1 MDVVRR
7 NIESVRGRV
16 AIDSVPGQGSTFT
29 LRLPLTLAVIDGM
42 LIACGAERYIIPTL
56 SVVESIRPDA
66 AMVFS
71 IAGRGEIVNLR
82 GETIPL
88 YRLDRLL
95 KIPAAEQV
103 PTQALV
109 VVVESHGRKIGLL
122 VDDVLTQ
129 QQVVI
134 KGLGEGLPGTGYLSG
149 AAILS
154 DGRVGLILNTHEIA
168 NLVDASTF
176 RAQGRASGEP
186 TPPPLPAAHRGG
198 PQSLTEAS

>member
-1 MDVVRR
+1 M
-7 NIESVRGRV
+7 
-16 AIDSVPGQGSTFT
+16 
-29 LRLPLTLAVIDGM
+29 LLPLTLAVIDGM

-56 SVVESIRPDA
+56 SVVESIRPDSS
-66 AMVFS
+66 MIFT
-71 IAGRGEIVNLR
+71 ITGKGEIVNLR

-88 YRLDRLL
+88 FRLDRLL
-95 KIPAAEQV
+95 NIPDAEQV

-134 KGLGEGLPGTGYLSG
+134 KGLGEGLPGTRYLSG

-176 RAQGRASGEP
+176 RPRQPACDAP
-186 TPPPLPAAHRGG
+186 AIAATPIPRGG
-198 PQSLTEAS
+198 DTHTEIRV

>member
-1 MDVVRR
+1 M
-7 NIESVRGRV
+7 
-16 AIDSVPGQGSTFT
+16 
-29 LRLPLTLAVIDGM
+29 RLPLTLAVIDGT

-71 IAGRGEIVNLR
+71 VTGRGEIVNLR

-88 YRLDRLL
+88 FRLDRLL

-103 PTQALV
+103 PTRAMV
-109 VVVESHGRKIGLL
+109 VVAESHGRKIGLL

-134 KGLGEGLPGTGYLSG
+134 KGLDEGLPGTGYLSG

-168 NLVDASTF
+168 NLVDTSTF
-176 RAQGRASGEP
+176 RTPRHESGAPTRDEALTHEP
-186 TPPPLPAAHRGG
+186 AFQCGETLL
-198 PQSLTEAS
+198 Q